1 MRVLNWPLA
10 RVAGTALFI
19 GVGIA
24 PAASPS
30 AAAGW
35 PTYGGAPGGGHY
47 SSADQITPANV
58 TRLEVAWQHNS
69 GDVRERDPEAGVF
82 SQSSFQ
88 ATPILVDETLY
99 YCSPFNIVFA
109 LDAGTGAERWRFD
122 PKVDKHADALPNCR
136 GVSSWRSGKTGFC
149 EHRIIE
155 GTLDGRLIA
164 LDGATGKPCPD
175 FGTNGEVD
183 VSHGL
188 SEHDPWE
195 YSITSPPAILGDLAI
210 TGAMVLDNIS
220 LDVPSG
226 VVRAYD
232 VRTGALRWA
241 WNPVPPGMAAHDEDG
256 SYRRGTANVWSILS
270 VDAQRNLVFAPTG
283 NTSPDYFGGQR
294 DGLDEYSSSVVALN
308 GDNGERAWHF
318 QTVHHDI
325 WDYDVPAQPTLLE
338 LRLDEG
344 TVPAVAQVT
353 KMGLTFMLNRETG
366 QPVWPVEER
375 PVPQNPVAGE
385 YLSPTQPFPTHL
397 PMLIDTP
404 ITPDDAWGFTFW
416 DRGSCREKLAALRN
430 EGIYTPPSL
439 AGTLFYPSNAGG
451 NNWGSPAID
460 PVSQTMFVVTNRA
473 PSVVRLSPREA
484 CRAGGSGGAQL
495 GTPYCVRTRNLT
507 SPLGVPC
514 TAPPWSTLDAIDLV
528 AGKVLWSVPL
538 GTTRH
543 LAPFPFWWIKG
554 VPAVGG
560 PAVTAAGLIFIGAAM
575 DHALRAFDAETG
587 AELWQHELPTAANA
601 TPMTY
606 QLSDGRQFVV
616 IAAGGHWAGLN
627 PPGDHLVALALPE
640 GSGQR

>member
-1 MRVLNWPLA
+1 MRSLNWPLA
-10 RVAGTALFI
+10 WSIGAALSVW
-19 GVGIA
+19 VGAA
-24 PAASPS
+24 PAATPD

-35 PTYGGAPGGGHY
+35 PTYGGEPGGGHY
-47 SSADQITPANV
+47 SPADEITPGNV
-58 TRLEVAWQHNS
+58 GRLEIAWTHNS
-69 GDVRERDPEAGVF
+69 GDIRERDLEAGVF

-99 YCSPFNIVFA
+99 YCSPFNMVFA
-109 LDAGTGAERWRFD
+109 LDARTGAERWRFD
-122 PKVDKHADALPNCR
+122 PKVDKTADALPNCR
-136 GVSSWRSGKTGFC
+136 GVSSWRSGKAGFC

-164 LDGATGKPCPD
+164 LDAATGKPCPD
-175 FGTNGEVD
+175 FGTDGEVD
-183 VSHGL
+183 ASHGL

-241 WNPVPPGMAAHDEDG
+241 WNPVPPGMASHDEDG
-256 SYRRGTANVWSILS
+256 SYRRGTANVWSVLS

-283 NTSPDYFGGQR
+283 NTSPDYFGGLR
-294 DGLDEYSSSVVALN
+294 DGLDEYSSSVVAL
-308 GDNGERAWHF
+308 DASTGERLWHF

-325 WDYDVPAQPTLLE
+325 WDYDVPAQPTLVD
-338 LRLDEG
+338 LRLGER

-353 KMGLTFMLNRETG
+353 KMGLTFVLNRETG

-375 PVPQNPVAGE
+375 PVPQQPVAGE

-397 PMLIDTP
+397 PALIHTP
-404 ITPDDAWGFTFW
+404 ITPEDAWGLTFW
-416 DRGSCREKLAALRN
+416 DRGVCKDRIAALRN

-439 AGTLFYPSNAGG
+439 QGTLFYPSNAGG

-460 PVSQTMFVVTNRA
+460 PINQTMFVVTNRA
-473 PSVVRLSPREA
+473 PSVVRLTNRDECS
-484 CRAGGSGGAQL
+484 AGGSGGAQL
-495 GTPYCVRTRNLT
+495 GTPYCVRTRNLA

-528 AGKVLWSVPL
+528 AGKVLWSVPI

-543 LAPFPFWWIKG
+543 MAPFPFWWIKG
-554 VPAVGG
+554 VPSVGG
-560 PAVTAAGLIFIGAAM
+560 PAVTASGLIFIGGAM
-575 DHALRAFDAETG
+575 EHAFRAFDAKTG
-587 AELWQHELPTAANA
+587 AELWRHQLPTAANA

-606 QLSDGRQFVV
+606 QLPDGQQFVV
-616 IAAGGHWAGLN
+616 VAAGGHWAGLN
-627 PPGDHLVALALPE
+627 PPGDHLVAFALPE
-640 GSGQR
+640 D

>member
-1 MRVLNWPLA
+1 MTDWP
-10 RVAGTALFI
+10 
-19 GVGIA
+19 
-24 PAASPS
+24 S
-30 AAAGW
+30 
-35 PTYGGAPGGGHY
+35 YGGDPGGGHY
-47 SSADQITPANV
+47 SAASQIGPGNV
-58 TRLEVAWQHNS
+58 GQLEVAWTHNS
-69 GDVRERDPEAGVF
+69 GDIRERDFEAGVF

-88 ATPILVDETLY
+88 ATPILVGETLY

-109 LDAGTGAERWRFD
+109 LDARTGAERWRFD
-122 PKVDKHADALPNCR
+122 PKVDKTADALPNCR
-136 GVSSWRSGKTGFC
+136 GVSSWRSGEPGFC

-164 LDGATGKPCPD
+164 LDGASGEPCPD
-175 FGTNGEVD
+175 FGTGGEVD

-210 TGAMVLDNIS
+210 TGAMVLDNLS

-241 WNPVPPGMAAHDEDG
+241 WNPVPPGMASHDEDG
-256 SYRRGTANVWSILS
+256 SYRRGTANVWSVLS

-283 NTSPDYFGGQR
+283 NTSPDYFGGLR
-294 DGLDEYSSSVVALN
+294 DGLDEYSSSVVALD
-308 GDNGERAWHF
+308 GRTGERVWHF

-325 WDYDVPAQPTLLE
+325 WDYDVPAQPTLVD
-338 LRLDEG
+338 LRLG
-344 TVPAVAQVT
+344 NRAVPAVAQVT
-353 KMGLTFMLNRETG
+353 KMGLTFVLNRETG
-366 QPVWPVEER
+366 EPVWPVEER
-375 PVPQNPVAGE
+375 PVPQQPVEGE

-397 PMLIDTP
+397 PALISTP
-404 ITPDDAWGFTFW
+404 ITPDDAWGLTFW
-416 DRGSCREKLAALRN
+416 DRGICKDRIAALRN

-439 AGTLFYPSNAGG
+439 QGTLFYPNNAGG

-460 PVSQTMFVVTNRA
+460 PSSHTMFVVTNRTA
-473 PSVVRLSPREA
+473 SVLRLTPREG

-495 GTPYCVRTRNLT
+495 GTPYCVSTRTLD

-514 TAPPWSTLDAIDLV
+514 TAPPWSTLDAIDLTR
-528 AGKVLWSVPL
+528 GEVLWSVPL
-538 GTTRH
+538 GTTRNI
-543 LAPFPFWWIKG
+543 APFPFWWIKG

-560 PAVTAAGLIFIGAAM
+560 PIATASGLIFVGAAM
-575 DHALRAFDAETG
+575 EHAFRAFDAQTG
-587 AELWQHELPTAANA
+587 TELWHHQLPTAANA

-606 QLSDGRQFVV
+606 QLPDGRQFVV

-627 PPGDHLVALALPE
+627 PAGDHLVAFALPE
-640 GSGQR
+640 S